1 MQRPALKL
9 WFILT
14 LIINLVVKKCYGQSS
29 MSLSLSTRTI
39 NANSAYN
46 FLIIDSNLQ
55 TNDGT
60 IVIGFPSGKYS
71 TITGISCYNTA
82 NPTQT
87 YTCTPSGLQV
97 SITFTRVTFQN
108 SYI

>member
-46 FLIIDSNLQ
+46 FLIIDPNL
-55 TNDGT
+55 
-60 IVIGFPSGKYS
+60 
-71 TITGISCYNTA
+71 
-82 NPTQT
+82 
-87 YTCTPSGLQV
+87 
-97 SITFTRVTFQN
+97 
-108 SYI
+108 